1 MTTDTDRHL
10 DGVTGA
16 RVCVAGLGVSGPS
29 IVRALLDCGARVVAV
44 DDRDRSRERT
54 VADELT
60 SLGAEVRLGDGAT
73 LPDDVSRVVTSPGWR
88 PDSPLLVAAAERG
101 VPVWGDVELAHRLR
115 PPGQA
120 WLGVTGT
127 NGKTTT
133 VEMLA
138 AMLRAAGHRAV
149 AAGNVGFPLLDAVR
163 ASPAYD
169 VLAVEVSSFQLHW
182 TLTAEFEAAAIL
194 NVAADHL
201 DWHGSPE
208 AYAADK
214 ALIWRGAARVV
225 SNADDPVVL
234 GLAPRPGV
242 AFTLADPGLGP
253 CVVGVRAG
261 TLVETPCREVGA
273 TAEAEVAT
281 AAAAGHA
288 EPVEQ
293 TEAVV
298 LADVADVRPPGP
310 HNVANALAAAALARS
325 LDHAGRLRVPP
336 EAVRRGLRAYDP
348 GAHRIA
354 HVATVSGVD
363 YVDDSKATNAHAAA
377 ASLTS
382 FPSVVWVAGGL
393 AKGARFDD
401 LVAATRDRLRAAVL
415 IGQDR
420 ALVAEALA
428 RHAPEIP
435 VVEVA
440 GPDTGAVDVAGVMD
454 DVVRAATGLA
464 RAGDTV
470 LLAPA
475 CASMDMFRDYAE
487 RGDAFAAAV
496 LRMPVA

>member
-1 MTTDTDRHL
+1 MTRQL

-16 RVCVAGLGVSGPS
+16 RVCVAGLGVTGPS
-29 IVRALLDCGARVVAV
+29 IVRALLDCLATVVAV
-44 DDRDRSRERT
+44 DGRDREREQGL
-54 VADELT
+54 AAG
-60 SLGAEVRLGDGAT
+60 LGAMGAQVRLGDGTT
-73 LPDDVSRVVTSPGWR
+73 LPDDVSLVVTSPGWR

-101 VPVWGDVELAHRLR
+101 LPVWGDVELAHRLR

-138 AMLRAAGHRAV
+138 SMLRAAGHRAV

-163 ASPAYD
+163 ASPPYD

-182 TLTAEFEAAAIL
+182 TQTAEFDAGAVL

-201 DWHGSPE
+201 DWHGSLQ

-214 ALIWRGAARVV
+214 ALVWRGAARVV
-225 SNADDPVVL
+225 VNADDPVVS

-242 AFTLADPGLGP
+242 EFTLDEPGP
-253 CVVGVRAG
+253 CAVGVRG
-261 TLVETPCREVGA
+261 GSLVEAPCSPAHKFVGS
-273 TAEAEVAT
+273 
-281 AAAAGHA
+281 AARGG
-288 EPVEQ
+288 E
-293 TEAVV
+293 VV
-298 LADVADVRPPGP
+298 LAEVADVRPPGP

-325 LDHAGRLRVPP
+325 LDHAGRLPVPP
-336 EAVRRGLRAYDP
+336 AAVRDGLRAFDP

-354 HVATVSGVD
+354 HVATVDGVD

-401 LVAATRDRLRAAVL
+401 LVEAVRARLRGAVL

-420 ALVAEALA
+420 ALLAEALA

-440 GPDTGAVDVAGVMD
+440 APDTGAVDVAAVMD
-454 DVVRAATGLA
+454 DVVRAAARLA
-464 RAGDTV
+464 RSGDTV

-496 LRMPVA
+496 RRMPVA

>member
-1 MTTDTDRHL
+1 MTTRTDGDL

-44 DDRDRSRERT
+44 DGRDRSRERA
-54 VADELT
+54 VAQELT
-60 SLGAEVRLGDGAT
+60 ALGAEVRLGDGTT
-73 LPDDVSRVVTSPGWR
+73 LPEDVSLVVTSPGWR

-201 DWHGSPE
+201 DWHGSLE

-214 ALIWRGAARVV
+214 ALIWRGAAGVV
-225 SNADDPVVL
+225 ANADDPVVL

-242 AFTLADPGLGP
+242 AFTLADPGTGP

-261 TLVETPCREVGA
+261 TLVETPCSPAEKVVGRAARGGEVGA
-273 TAEAEVAT
+273 TAEAE
-281 AAAAGHA
+281 
-288 EPVEQ
+288 
-293 TEAVV
+293 VV

-310 HNVANALAAAALARS
+310 HNVANALAAAALVRS

-336 EAVRRGLRAYDP
+336 GAVRRGLRAYDP

-420 ALVAEALA
+420 ALVAEALT

-454 DVVRAATGLA
+454 DVVRAATRLA
-464 RAGDTV
+464 RPGDTV